1 MRPDGSQRKRLS
13 VPVRW
18 STAAA
23 AAKAP
28 GPAADGG
35 NAANAEGMC
44 SGGRPPAPGPSPNK
58 QK

>member
-13 VPVRW
+13 AVVRW

-44 SGGRPPAPGPSPNK
+44 SGGRPPAPGPSPV
-58 QK
+58 